1 MVQLNL
7 NQEEKSILIDALES
21 YVSDLRFEIADTE
34 RKAFREP
41 LKNQENV
48 LNRVLRTLRQG
59 QGSPAT
65 ALT

>member
-7 NQEEKSILIDALES
+7 NQEEKNILIEALES

-41 LKNQENV
+41 LKNQESV
-48 LNRVLRTLRQG
+48 LKRVLEGLR
-59 QGSPAT
+59 SLA
-65 ALT
+65 AA